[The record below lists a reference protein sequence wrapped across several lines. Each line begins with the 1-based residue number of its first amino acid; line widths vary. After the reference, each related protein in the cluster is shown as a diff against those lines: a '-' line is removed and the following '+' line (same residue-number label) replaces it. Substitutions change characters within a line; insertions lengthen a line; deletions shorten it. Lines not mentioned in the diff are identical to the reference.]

1 MSADP
6 YGLLGVSKDAS
17 QEDIQ
22 KAYRKLAKKLHPDLN
37 PGNKTAEE
45 KFKQVTAAYD
55 LLGDPEKRGR
65 FDRGEID
72 EQGAERPRQR
82 YYRDFAD
89 DRTAGTNAY
98 SSDAGFADFQGEDI
112 LSEIFGRAVPGRDG

>member
-65 FDRGEID
+65 FDRGET
-72 EQGAERPRQR
+72 GV
-82 YYRDFAD
+82 
-89 DRTAGTNAY
+89 AGWQIRRKI
-98 SSDAGFADFQGEDI
+98 SSAIAV
-112 LSEIFGRAVPGRDG
+112 GR

>member
-45 KFKQVTAAYD
+45 RFKEISAAYD
-55 LLGDPEKRGR
+55 LLGDLRPGWFALEHIAIDAVYRGCFLR
-65 FDRGEID
+65 DAPFRHDKLID
-72 EQGAERPRQR
+72 QRPTIGIDHSYLDNFRLR
-82 YYRDFAD
+82 RVT
-89 DRTAGTNAY
+89 RR
-98 SSDAGFADFQGEDI
+98 
-112 LSEIFGRAVPGRDG
+112 L